1 MALFPLGFV
10 LRVFPPAAYS
20 HVRLGE
26 NPCAAL
32 TREKISHF
40 WTGNLIAFKGENSDL
55 RLGLWVSVCL
65 PREIPARDSRAY
77 FTGAAYSRY
86 ASAQSFDF
94 PRSKSGI
101 FDLILRKI
109 ARF

>member
-32 TREKISHF
+32 PREKISHF

-65 PREIPARDSRAY
+65 PREIPGRDSGAY
-77 FTGAAYSRY
+77 FIGATYQFIINSQLGCLKEEKWPPL
-86 ASAQSFDF
+86 SQS
-94 PRSKSGI
+94 
-101 FDLILRKI
+101 
-109 ARF
+109 